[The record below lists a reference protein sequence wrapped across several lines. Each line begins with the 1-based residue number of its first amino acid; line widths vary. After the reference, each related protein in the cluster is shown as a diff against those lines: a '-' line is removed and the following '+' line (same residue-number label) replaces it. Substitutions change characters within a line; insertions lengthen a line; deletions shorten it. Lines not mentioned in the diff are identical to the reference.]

1 MSGSSSRV
9 HIHFREKQIVMVDF
23 GPKPNDLGYD
33 QRTKIAFSVFEGPL
47 SVSPE
52 MTKVRQCV
60 VIKHMNK
67 TLSVVPLSTQV
78 PINIMNYHFQIPK
91 NKYRSLDS
99 SKTSWIKANLITSV
113 SERRV
118 FKPYINGTGIPIEE
132 CLDQSDY
139 DNVKKSI
146 LHGLGMGV
154 LSVHI

>member
-1 MSGSSSRV
+1 MSGSSSSRI
-9 HIHFREKQIVMVDF
+9 HIHFREKQIVMVNF
-23 GPKPNDLGYD
+23 GPKLDTLGYD
-33 QRTKIAFSVFEGPL
+33 SKTKIACSVFEGPL

-52 MTKVRQCV
+52 MDKIRQCV

-78 PINIMNYHFQIPK
+78 PNNITNYHFQIPP
-91 NKYRSLDS
+91 NKYRSLNP

-118 FKPYINGTGIPIEE
+118 FKPYINGTGTPIEE

-139 DNVKKSI
+139 DNVKKAFC
-146 LHGLGMGV
+146 MAWEWV
-154 LSVHI
+154 F